1 VGKAVAAVA
10 ADVIFSRNRIVSLYC
25 EIAVSHQERVADIVE
40 GRDAKNDVIDSAYA
54 YHSR

>member
-1 VGKAVAAVA
+1 VSKAVATVA
-10 ADVIFSRNRIVSLYC
+10 ADIIFSRNRVVSLYC

-54 YHSR
+54 YHS